1 MTKYLTNNFTI
12 TNLFKKPTTKSEI
25 VTQMIFGES
34 FTVSKKNKKWLKIK
48 IKEDGYKGYIQN
60 KNYSNFL
67 LLILRH
73 L

>member
-34 FTVSKKNKKWLKIK
+34 FTVSKKNKKLIK
-48 IKEDGYKGYIQN
+48 LSPNIKVNLVIE
-60 KNYSNFL
+60 F
-67 LLILRH
+67 
-73 L
+73 